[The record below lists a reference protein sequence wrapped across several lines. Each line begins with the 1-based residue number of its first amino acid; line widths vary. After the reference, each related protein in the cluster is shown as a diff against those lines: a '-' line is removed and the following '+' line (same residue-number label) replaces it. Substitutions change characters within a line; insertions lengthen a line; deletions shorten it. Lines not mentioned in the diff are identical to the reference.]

1 MNARTDTERLF
12 DAAREAVK
20 VSDVAGGKYGAV
32 GHRLRGPCPV
42 CKAGEG
48 KLKDG
53 PFWIDDGIG
62 RWGCFAGQG
71 ACERGGDAI
80 QLEQLLNPTAGTARQ
95 IAERFAGPGYV
106 PPRKAEV
113 VHKASGP
120 ARASAPTDEDAKKA
134 ESAARVWKESRRV
147 SVGSLV
153 DQYLTA
159 RGLGEAVRAVMCE
172 ELRYHPEAFYGVL
185 PEGVTPQFGKILNL
199 SGGRRGLLLPA
210 MIAAART
217 PEGRT
222 GGVHQTFLKADGS
235 GKARVKR
242 AKSMLGPQNGHGRP
256 GGAWLSPCGREA
268 GRGEWLTRPLIVGE
282 GIETTGSAAEI
293 HYRSTGEVPR
303 MAAALSLRALAGG
316 WATDDRGRYDVDAP
330 AADLDRPAFTWP
342 DAGEVWA
349 AVDRDMSPITVA
361 VRGAGGGRR
370 KRTLNA
376 DDRARVCGAL
386 ATQHWTAAEANPVRV
401 IAPPAGLDFNDHL
414 RGMAA

>member
-1 MNARTDTERLF
+1 MSIPADLF
-12 DAAREAVK
+12 DRAREAVS
-20 VSDVAGGKYGAV
+20 VSDVAGGKFGRV

-71 ACERGGDAI
+71 DCERGGDAI
-80 QLEQLLNPTAGTARQ
+80 RLEQLLRGGTPRE

-106 PPRKAEV
+106 APQRAQI
-113 VHKASGP
+113 VHKATGP
-120 ARASAPTDEDAKKA
+120 ARSAAPTDEDAKKA
-134 ESAARVWKESRRV
+134 ESAARLWKESRPV

-153 DQYLTA
+153 DQYLSA
-159 RGLGEAVRAVMCE
+159 RGLGDAVRAVMRA

-185 PEGVTPQFGKILNL
+185 PEGMTPLFGKVVDL

-210 MIAAART
+210 MVAAART

-222 GGVHQTFLKADGS
+222 GGVHQTFLKADGT

-256 GGAWLSPCGREA
+256 GGAWLSPSGREA
-268 GRGEWLTRPLIVGE
+268 GRDEWLKRPLIVGE

-293 HYRSTGEVPR
+293 HYRRTGEVPR

-330 AADLDRPAFTWP
+330 AADMDRPAFTWP
-342 DAGEVWA
+342 DAGEVRP
-349 AVDRDMSPITVA
+349 AVDRDMKPITVP
-361 VRGAGGGRR
+361 VRGAGGGKR
-370 KRTLNA
+370 KRTLTA

-386 ATQHWTAAEANPVRV
+386 ATQHWTAAGANPVRV
-401 IAPPAGLDFNDHL
+401 IAPPAGMDFNDWL
-414 RGMAA
+414 KGGAT

>member
-1 MNARTDTERLF
+1 MSVPADLF
-12 DAAREAVK
+12 DRAREAVS
-20 VSDVAGGKYGAV
+20 VSDVAGGKFGRV

-71 ACERGGDAI
+71 DCERGGDAI
-80 QLEQLLNPTAGTARQ
+80 RLEQLLRGGTPRE

-106 PPRKAEV
+106 APQRAEI

-120 ARASAPTDEDAKKA
+120 TKAEAPTDEDARKA
-134 ESAARVWKESRRV
+134 ESAARLWKDSRPV
-147 SVGSLV
+147 SAGSLV
-153 DQYLTA
+153 DLYLTA
-159 RGLGEAVRAVMCE
+159 RGLGEAVRAVMRV

-185 PEGVTPQFGKILNL
+185 PDGMTPLFGKVVDL

-210 MIAAART
+210 MVAAART

-256 GGAWLSPCGREA
+256 GGTWLSPSGREA
-268 GRGEWLTRPLIVGE
+268 GRDEWLNRPLIVGE

-293 HYRSTGEVPR
+293 HYRRTGEVPR

-330 AADLDRPAFTWP
+330 AADLERPAFTWP
-342 DAGEVWA
+342 DAGEVWP
-349 AVDRDMSPITVA
+349 AVDRDMSPITVP
-361 VRGAGGGRR
+361 VRGAGGGKR
-370 KRTLNA
+370 KRTLTA

-386 ATQHWTAAEANPVRV
+386 ATQHWTAAGANPVRV
-401 IAPPAGLDFNDHL
+401 IAPPAGMDFNDWL
-414 RGMAA
+414 KGGAT